1 MEGWLNIRKERIR
14 GFEGSSGSLGIFFQ
28 NIKVKDSRSQ
38 GVKKRR
44 VQGFEESSEKLK
56 KLKKLKKPEKPE
68 KPEKLKKL
76 KNPEKPISCKS
87 LSSQSFQGKFEGI
100 FIKMQPLTYG
110 CY

>member
-1 MEGWLNIRKERIR
+1 MFSKKSEKRR
-14 GFEGSSGSLGIFFQ
+14 G
-28 NIKVKDSRSQ
+28 Q

-76 KNPEKPISCKS
+76 EKPEKPISCKS